1 MRAITLLS
9 AGCAMMLGLSA
20 CTEERNPIAPPDGP
34 SLSSIEVSSCGFQEF
49 SYLCVRYPNG
59 DSVDITGVCD
69 HMTVVDM
76 NSAGDIALSCGKAGI
91 FHAVLWSKGELHSL
105 PELDG
110 DGSFATDINPR
121 GQVVGYA
128 DTQTELGLGYH
139 AVLWEKLE
147 VTDLGTLGGCCSAA
161 YSIDPSGQVFGTS
174 YNAAGE
180 LRAFAWKNGV
190 MTDQGPAA
198 F

>member
-1 MRAITLLS
+1 MRAITLLT
-9 AGCAMMLGLSA
+9 AGCAMTLGFSA
-20 CTEERNPIAPPDGP
+20 CMDKRNPTEPPSGP

-76 NSAGDIALSCGKAGI
+76 NSAGDIALLCGKAGI

-105 PELDG
+105 PELDA

-128 DTQTELGLGYH
+128 DTQTGYH
-139 AVLWEKLE
+139 AVLWDHLE

-161 YSIDPSGQVFGTS
+161 YSIDASGQVFGTS
-174 YNAAGE
+174 LNAAGE
-180 LRAFAWKNGV
+180 LRKFAWKHGV
-190 MTDQGPAA
+190 MSDQGAA
-198 F
+198 P